1 MFGEA
6 RRRWPDFFLWKNVVR
21 KEKGTKTSINFK
33 SFFCLGK
40 KVFFFAKKNFKE
52 GRGKKSEVESLLG
65 MRGGGWPFSNPFPS
79 LFSQK
84 NRRGGEKIKDGV
96 PREKTRSALIFSG
109 ERLEAIYFYDIL
121 FLSEQHVVLSG
132 ARRCSLIS

>member
-1 MFGEA
+1 
-6 RRRWPDFFLWKNVVR
+6 
-21 KEKGTKTSINFK
+21 
-33 SFFCLGK
+33 
-40 KVFFFAKKNFKE
+40 
-52 GRGKKSEVESLLG
+52 
-65 MRGGGWPFSNPFPS
+65 MRGGGWPFSNPFPP

-109 ERLEAIYFYDIL
+109 ERSEAIYFYDV
-121 FLSEQHVVLSG
+121 FSFFRSQQHGVFSG